1 MRLKL
6 LVLVLFV
13 SGGVL
18 EAQQAAT
25 NNDYARASTGEVGL
39 SAVIDQPGP
48 VIGCGQA
55 VTLTATVTGALEI
68 SWKRN
73 GEFINGAT
81 TTTFVANQ
89 PGTYSVVAVSL
100 LCEVE
105 SADVEVILESPL
117 NAAILVPFGNT
128 ACSGDTVQLIAS
140 GGTAQWQWY
149 RNGVELADGNGTTY
163 NATLAGSYTV
173 VGNESSVCAS
183 TSLPIEVVINP
194 LPEAQLIWGE
204 TPLICE
210 SDSALII
217 AQLEPQELISW
228 FYDESEIGS
237 GPESIYVSNGGHY
250 VAVITNAE
258 SGCSALTNTL
268 TLEVLQTQEVSIADV
283 SGTVIC
289 EGQVGALTLT
299 AGQGLIQWFLNDLAL
314 ASETGSV
321 LSVSMPGVY
330 SAQIAEENG
339 CVAQSNEI
347 SMEVVALPNTSLN
360 YEGAGFLCGDEDTLH
375 VSVEPGHVYAW
386 YMDGALLEDEFESA
400 LSIVNP
406 GEYAVEAV
414 NSSGC
419 SSVSQPLQVEM
430 ASVPGIELQPSG
442 VVNLCEDQT
451 QYFEAISSEAIQYN
465 WFLNGVQ
472 IEDAVDNYLEA
483 TEAGVYTAHIID
495 SNGCEALSE
504 ETNLQILIVEDP
516 VITDG
521 GITAEGQLLI
531 TQEASGHQWFLNGE
545 FIPGATGASYLATE
559 DGVYTVLLIED
570 VCESML
576 SDGFE
581 VILSSVHTL
590 TTSDWLAFPNPC
602 SDQLVI
608 RNRLGTPYQFRVY
621 NTYGKLIYSG
631 LTTDATVVIKT
642 QDWSSGIYTF
652 VTEHEESIPFSVV
665 H

>member
-1 MRLKL
+1 
-6 LVLVLFV
+6 
-13 SGGVL
+13 
-18 EAQQAAT
+18 
-25 NNDYARASTGEVGL
+25 
-39 SAVIDQPGP
+39 
-48 VIGCGQA
+48 
-55 VTLTATVTGALEI
+55 
-68 SWKRN
+68 
-73 GEFINGAT
+73 
-81 TTTFVANQ
+81 
-89 PGTYSVVAVSL
+89 
-100 LCEVE
+100 
-105 SADVEVILESPL
+105 LESPL

-217 AQLEPQELISW
+217 AQLEPQELKIW

-237 GPESIYVSNGGHY
+237 GAESINVSNGGHY

-299 AGQGLIQWFLNDLAL
+299 AGQGLIQWFLNDSAL

-375 VSVEPGHVYAW
+375 VSVEPGHIYAW
-386 YMDGALLEDEFESA
+386 YMDGALMENEFESA

-451 QYFEAISSEAIQYN
+451 QNFEAISSEAIQYN

-581 VILSSVHTL
+581 VVLSSVHTL